1 MSKGTIGKMVLMLN
15 LIHGQGEDNMKKIFY
30 VIFCVTVFFGCEKE
44 VETPNIQE
52 VWVSGYTAFSS
63 ESTYKKN
70 NIKFLFFKL
79 KENESVQ
86 VEKKT
91 FSGSLV
97 DYMKLTDENYELL
110 RKEEKIKLQ
119 SGSTITANF
128 TVICGEKDTTYKI
141 LSLPVGKYYVA
152 SIYNGIVYLSGVY
165 ISDYAL
171 KYAGKYI
178 NVEYNYTP
186 TVIDVVIPADTKHY
200 GCIDWVRWNE
210 KFPYDF

>member
-1 MSKGTIGKMVLMLN
+1 
-15 LIHGQGEDNMKKIFY
+15 
-30 VIFCVTVFFGCEKE
+30 VFLGCTKE

-52 VWVSGYTAFSS
+52 FWVSGYTAFSS
-63 ESTYKKN
+63 KSTYKKN
-70 NIKFLFFKL
+70 DVKFLFFKL
-79 KENESVQ
+79 KENEIVQ
-86 VEKKT
+86 DENKT

-119 SGSTITANF
+119 SGSIITADF
-128 TVICGEKDTTYKI
+128 TVSCGEKDATYKI

-152 SIYNGIVYLSGVY
+152 AIYSGIVYLSGAY

-178 NVEYNYTP
+178 NVEYNYTS

-200 GCIDWVRWNE
+200 GYIGWVRWNE
-210 KFPYDF
+210 NFSYDF